1 MAQSR
6 SKDALTG
13 LLGEPATPQEI
24 RRGRGVH
31 LSTEVPEE
39 VPAPQVAA
47 PPIDAVDEPAQT
59 HKRTNAQTHQTVR
72 VNRGYALR
80 EEYIKQLKRIAIEED
95 RKLYEVMDDA
105 LAQYLRRRHGDMS
118 DPAQGL

>member
-6 SKDALTG
+6 SKDALAG
-13 LLGEPATPQEI
+13 MLGEPTTPQEI

-31 LSTEVPEE
+31 LSTEGPEVE
-39 VPAPQVAA
+39 PAAPIAA
-47 PPIDAVDEPAQT
+47 PPAEAADESAQT
-59 HKRTNAQTHQTVR
+59 HKRTNAQTHHTAR

-95 RKLYEVMDDA
+95 RKLYEIMDDA
-105 LAQYLRRRHGDMS
+105 LAQYLRRRQGDHS
-118 DPAQGL
+118 DPAEGL